1 MLLINCKIEL
11 SLTWHPNFVLSNLVG
26 LQLLQQLMQN
36 CMSQLLPYQQKTMQ
50 NYQNVLAKALKD
62 QPIGTNKK

>member
-26 LQLLQQLMQN
+26 ASAFTATDANL
-36 CMSQLLPYQQKTMQ
+36 SQLLPYQQKTMQ
-50 NYQNVLAKALKD
+50 NYQNVRAKALKD

>member
-1 MLLINCKIEL
+1 MLLINSKIEL

-26 LQLLQQLMQN
+26 TSAFTATDAKL
-36 CMSQLLPYQQKTMQ
+36 SQLLPCQQKTMQ
-50 NYQNVLAKALKD
+50 NYQNVRAKTLKD

>member
-26 LQLLQQLMQN
+26 ASTFAATDAKL
-36 CMSQLLPYQQKTMQ
+36 SQLLPYQQKTMQ
-50 NYQNVLAKALKD
+50 NYQNVRAKALKD
-62 QPIGTNKK
+62 QPIGINKK

>member
-1 MLLINCKIEL
+1 MLLINSKIEP

-26 LQLLQQLMQN
+26 TSTFTATDEKL
-36 CMSQLLPYQQKTMQ
+36 SQLLSYQQKTMQ
-50 NYQNVLAKALKD
+50 NYQNVRAKALKD